1 MRKKT
6 TMGLVIATIL
16 TAYISVLTFS
26 NQAFAQIL
34 GREEAEKVVASTEAN
49 LRTILEVTHG
59 CNVGHPHC

>member
-1 MRKKT
+1 
-6 TMGLVIATIL
+6 MGLVIATIL

-34 GREEAEKVVASTEAN
+34 GREEAENAEKVVASTEAN

>member
-34 GREEAEKVVASTEAN
+34 GQEVNPRVTDAVTQTNVKVLGEEA
-49 LRTILEVTHG
+49 
-59 CNVGHPHC
+59 